1 MKHIITFI
9 ATLMAVLTPCL
20 AQPSGVKEAA
30 NSVFKLTTY
39 KADGTVLAESNG
51 VFTSADG
58 TAVSSLKPFLG
69 AARAV
74 VTDAKGRQAEV
85 TRMLGANELYNVA
98 KFKVNGIKAKPLAL
112 ASTPAKGGEAVW
124 PVTYGGKGGQ
134 QPVAATVKSVET
146 FMEKYSYYIFAMQAP
161 DGSTSCPFVNAAGEM
176 IGILKP
182 STASTDIHA
191 TDARFANSLTTTG
204 FALNDPALRQI
215 GIAPALPQDLQQARF
230 MLIMAEQEGDSVKRP
245 AIISDF
251 LEQYPTV
258 VDGYSAMA
266 RLQAGG
272 NDYEGASKTMEAAI
286 KQAEQKDEA
295 HAGYGKLIYDNL
307 MFNPALS
314 YKQWT
319 LDKAAEET
327 DKAYAIN
334 PQPTYQHQQA
344 QITFAK
350 GNYQQAY
357 DAFTQ
362 LVKTSLHNPELFYEA
377 AQCKIMMKAPQQE
390 IIALLDSAINNTD
403 TLRMR
408 EAAPYFLA
416 RAEAYNAVDSFR
428 QAVFDYAR
436 YEILAGR
443 QLGAQF
449 YYVRGQTEIK
459 AKLYQQALRDIATAI
474 VLAPEEPTYYA
485 EMASLQL
492 RVNLTDDAIM
502 TANKCIELAP
512 EYSDG
517 YLILGLAQIGK
528 DDMTTGLANLEKAKQ
543 LGNAQAQSFIDKYTK
558 QQ

>member
-20 AQPSGVKEAA
+20 AQPSDVKEAA

-98 KFKVNGIKAKPLAL
+98 KFKVDGIKAKPLAL

-124 PVTYGGKGGQ
+124 LVTYGGKGGQ

-161 DGSTSCPFVNAAGEM
+161 DGSMSCPFVNAAGEM

-377 AQCKIMMKAPQQE
+377 AQCKIMMKAP
-390 IIALLDSAINNTD
+390 
-403 TLRMR
+403 
-408 EAAPYFLA
+408 
-416 RAEAYNAVDSFR
+416 SFR

>member
-124 PVTYGGKGGQ
+124 LVTYGGKGGQ

-319 LDKAAEET
+319 LDKAA
-327 DKAYAIN
+327 
-334 PQPTYQHQQA
+334 
-344 QITFAK
+344 
-350 GNYQQAY
+350 
-357 DAFTQ
+357 
-362 LVKTSLHNPELFYEA
+362 
-377 AQCKIMMKAPQQE
+377 
-390 IIALLDSAINNTD
+390 
-403 TLRMR
+403 
-408 EAAPYFLA
+408 
-416 RAEAYNAVDSFR
+416 
-428 QAVFDYAR
+428 VFDYAR